1 MSIVEDLQSRL
12 ETVKSKAEGDLRDL
26 VKHLEAAFQHLH
38 ISHAEPVVKEAVAS
52 ELHMAAIK
60 VDNIAN
66 QTRMEADLA
75 DKAIDT
81 VDNAV
86 NKAAKTQ

>member
-1 MSIVEDLQSRL
+1 MSIVEDLQSRF
-12 ETVKSKAEGDLRDL
+12 EIVKGKAEGDLKDL

-38 ISHAEPVVKEAVAS
+38 ISHAEPVVKEAVTN

-66 QTRMEADLA
+66 QVRMESDLA
-75 DKAIDT
+75 DKAIDSA
-81 VDNAV
+81 DDAV
-86 NKAAKTQ
+86 NKAVKTK